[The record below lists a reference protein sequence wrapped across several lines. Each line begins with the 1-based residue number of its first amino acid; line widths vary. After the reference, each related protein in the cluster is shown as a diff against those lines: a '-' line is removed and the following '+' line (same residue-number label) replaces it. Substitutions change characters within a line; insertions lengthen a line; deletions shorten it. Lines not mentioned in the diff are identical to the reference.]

1 MVNYHIRNKMVDSE
15 LLGMFDIENETPK
28 SETRSPEEDVLEE
41 LVDELSLGLCIE
53 MHRSCKI
60 GMFKIEEEDDEALK
74 DFKIV
79 DQPGLDV
86 FGQPPLKKHL
96 ECVCPSCH
104 RNLAA
109 SRFAPH
115 LAKCMGM
122 GRNSSRLASKRL
134 ASNTGKLDSDED
146 DERDIDWTYA
156 LQPTRTRR
164 MKKEKP
170 VVTTLKKSK
179 TAKFGKNGDI
189 PSASSTNSDGSGNG
203 ASSVKVGSS
212 GTPMYDTLSLEDR
225 KRLLL
230 TTCGVISEH
239 TKKMCTKSLR
249 CPQHTEEQRQS
260 VRRYILGLETDDRV
274 RVRPDGTVIDP
285 DDIQVDIDT
294 YEDGDGQALRDSLS
308 RLRQYETSSSG
319 NPSPTD
325 STSTTYSNDGQTK
338 KRKKGP
344 KLTQRKKKRPPPL
357 RLVQS
362 PGGHGDVTQYDI
374 ANG

>member
-1 MVNYHIRNKMVDSE
+1 MVDSQ
-15 LLGMFDIENETPK
+15 LLGMFDIENETPQ
-28 SETRSPEEDVLEE
+28 SETRSVEEDILEE
-41 LVDELSLGLCIE
+41 LVDELSFGLCIE
-53 MHRSCKI
+53 VHRSCKI

-74 DFKIV
+74 EFKII

-104 RNLAA
+104 RSLSA

-134 ASNTGKLDSDED
+134 AINSGKIDSDED
-146 DERDIDWTYA
+146 DERDIDWTYV
-156 LQPTRTRR
+156 LQPPRTRR

-170 VVTTLKKSK
+170 VVNPLKRTKSSK
-179 TAKFGKNGDI
+179 LGKNGDI
-189 PSASSTNSDGSGNG
+189 PSVSSTNSDGSGNG
-203 ASSVKVGSS
+203 TAPVKLSS
-212 GTPMYDTLSLEDR
+212 GGTPLYDSLSLEER

-249 CPQHTEEQRQS
+249 CPQHSEEQRQA
-260 VRRYILGLETDDRV
+260 VRRYLLGLEIDDRV
-274 RVRPDGTVIDP
+274 RLRSDGTVIDS

-294 YEDGDGQALRDSLS
+294 YEDGDGQALRDTLS
-308 RLRQYETSSSG
+308 RLRWETSSSG

-325 STSTTYSNDGQTK
+325 STSTTNSNEGQTK
-338 KRKKGP
+338 KRKKGA

-357 RLVQS
+357 QLVQS
-362 PGGHGDVTQYDI
+362 SGHSDVTQYDI